1 MEEESGSSQGPV
13 ACGSWI
19 RRPEKVNLAVLAR
32 SRKKRGDS
40 DSSPSVLQIFSFD
53 PKTASLSS
61 SPLVSLYKTPSLF
74 EFVILFFWKQT
85 KKKTNFVAT
94 VFINRCNCFGNDFLT
109 DQTKNSVL
117 LDFYL
122 TAFFFLFWGLDH
134 VCSWRSRWWSS
145 FDYGAPKRWWDC
157 VLYHKGWLQVSFFF
171 INFHNFSYPLLCSYW
186 FLWINSTFVNLII
199 GKWNKL
205 CQFDYWTLNCS
216 NGKFKNRIETRYK
229 VKQWYL

>member
-1 MEEESGSSQGPV
+1 MKKQKICVSIFQMEEESGSSKGPV

-40 DSSPSVLQIFSFD
+40 SSDSSPSVLQIFSFD

-61 SPLVSLYKTPSLF
+61 SPLVSLSLSLQNA
-74 EFVILFFWKQT
+74 FVFWKRFFNDFLEKFFFFFFQRFSLT
-85 KKKTNFVAT
+85 VAT
-94 VFINRCNCFGNDFLT
+94 VLALTFSPTKQRITFSGFLSNWVFCN
-109 DQTKNSVL
+109 
-117 LDFYL
+117 
-122 TAFFFLFWGLDH
+122 FFFFGGLDH

-186 FLWINSTFVNLII
+186 FLW
-199 GKWNKL
+199 KL
-205 CQFDYWTLNCS
+205 L
-216 NGKFKNRIETRYK
+216 
-229 VKQWYL
+229 LLL

>member
-85 KKKTNFVAT
+85 KKKKTNFVAT

-122 TAFFFLFWGLDH
+122 TAFFFF
-134 VCSWRSRWWSS
+134 
-145 FDYGAPKRWWDC
+145 F
-157 VLYHKGWLQVSFFF
+157 VLGFR
-171 INFHNFSYPLLCSYW
+171 PRM
-186 FLWINSTFVNLII
+186 FL
-199 GKWNKL
+199 KK
-205 CQFDYWTLNCS
+205 
-216 NGKFKNRIETRYK
+216 
-229 VKQWYL
+229 